1 MSMKFT
7 RKGFFKSIFGGF
19 LAATAAPVVLKAQ
32 EEPQKKDLTQSP
44 KPFTLNEDG
53 NIGLGTPFPKTPL
66 VVSGLIFQ
74 VGDRQMRM
82 GGDEKGDFEIKW
94 LDVKENECAPILK
107 IQQPNINKWNTQT
120 VIR

>member
-1 MSMKFT
+1 MN
-7 RKGFFKSIFGGF
+7 RKGFFKTIFGGF

-53 NIGLGTPFPKTPL
+53 NIGLGISNPAYPL

-74 VGDRQMRM
+74 VGERQMQM
-82 GGDEKGDFEIKW
+82 AGNEKGDFEIKW
-94 LDVKENECAPILK
+94 LDIKENESNTTIK
-107 IQQPNINKWNTQT
+107 ISKPNVDPWKTQT
-120 VIR
+120 MMR

>member
-1 MSMKFT
+1 MN
-7 RKGFFKSIFGGF
+7 RKGFFKTIFGGF

-74 VGDRQMRM
+74 VGERQMKM
-82 GGDEKGDFEIKW
+82 GGDEDGNFKISW
-94 LDVKENECAPILK
+94 LDVKENESTTNIV
-107 IQQPNINKWNTQT
+107 IYQPKDDPWKKNFT

>member
-1 MSMKFT
+1 MD
-7 RKGFFKSIFGGF
+7 RKGFFKTLFGGI
-19 LAATAAPVVLKAQ
+19 LAATAAPAVFKTQ

-53 NIGLGTPFPKTPL
+53 NIGLGISNPAYPL

-94 LDVKENECAPILK
+94 LDVKENESSANIV
-107 IQQPNINKWNTQT
+107 IHQPKDDPWKKNFTA
-120 VIR
+120 IR

>member
-1 MSMKFT
+1 MN
-7 RKGFFKSIFGGF
+7 RKGFFKTIFGGF

-53 NIGLGTPFPKTPL
+53 NIGLGTSNPAYPL

-74 VGDRQMRM
+74 VGERQMQM
-82 GGDEKGDFEIKW
+82 AGDKNGDFKINW
-94 LDVKENECAPILK
+94 LDVKENESNATIIISK
-107 IQQPNINKWNTQT
+107 PNVNLWKTQNMMH
-120 VIR
+120 